1 MSESDIPENKIAS
14 KIDKHSM
21 QKDFWYKIFPFNLL
35 KYHIL
40 TYESRYIPANIYLLK
55 VNSRN
60 TRRCEKCNDKN
71 TRTTSLNV
79 VLVFLL
85 LTLNIFHFFSSVSI
99 VDFEQVIASWDESI

>member
-55 VNSRN
+55 VN

-99 VDFEQVIASWDESI
+99 VDFEQVIVSWDESI